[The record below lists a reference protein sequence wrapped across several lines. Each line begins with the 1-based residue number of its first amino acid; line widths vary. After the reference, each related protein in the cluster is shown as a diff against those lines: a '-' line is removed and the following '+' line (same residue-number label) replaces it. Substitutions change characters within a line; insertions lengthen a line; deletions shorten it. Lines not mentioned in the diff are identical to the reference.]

1 MEKRPLSQRTETP
14 GAPGPRAAAARAA
27 PGPAAA
33 APSRWQTKPRPE
45 ELPEGGWDKQGQK
58 SDVPWQP
65 HIDMER

>member
-14 GAPGPRAAAARAA
+14 GAPGPRAAAA
-27 PGPAAA
+27 PAAA

-58 SDVPWQP
+58 SDVP
-65 HIDMER
+65 

>member
-1 MEKRPLSQRTETP
+1 MSGKVAVVTTDGNPR
-14 GAPGPRAAAARAA
+14 GPRTTRGRGPGRAA

-58 SDVPWQP
+58 SDVP
-65 HIDMER
+65 